1 WRRPQRSCT
10 DNLSEKLYRRGL
22 EATGCVTYLPPEA
35 WRTRLLV
42 RRTIPTAAEL
52 NGDVRNLRVVRQV
65 GVRCRRH
72 PLGAP
77 GPSVSPMRRGAK
89 RGRRRP
95 ELRPAGE
102 VGRRRRADR
111 IDGSGYRP
119 VRRPVGGGSVFRAPP
134 DFRQGARRRLRHV
147 YAAMRT
153 GIASKPFTKFEFI
166 RFGSPTTSIFGKRR
180 RISSH
185 MMRSCISASRM
196 PTQRWMPKPKET
208 CWRGRS
214 RSMMNSSGR
223 SIASSSRLPETYHM
237 MTFSPFLIRLPP

>member
-89 RGRRRP
+89 RGRRR
-95 ELRPAGE
+95 
-102 VGRRRRADR
+102 
-111 IDGSGYRP
+111 
-119 VRRPVGGGSVFRAPP
+119 
-134 DFRQGARRRLRHV
+134 
-147 YAAMRT
+147 AA
-153 GIASKPFTKFEFI
+153 A
-166 RFGSPTTSIFGKRR
+166 
-180 RISSH
+180 
-185 MMRSCISASRM
+185 A
-196 PTQRWMPKPKET
+196 
-208 CWRGRS
+208 
-214 RSMMNSSGR
+214 
-223 SIASSSRLPETYHM
+223 SSRLRRDAHRH
-237 MTFSPFLIRLPP
+237 RLEALHEVRVHPLRLADHLDLREAAQDLLPHDA